1 MTELTENQARV
12 YSAEDKR
19 RLTELVDEGV
29 TILQEIED
37 LKGGLS
43 DTVKSISEE
52 VDVKPAMLNKAIR
65 VAFKRNLHKER
76 ESYEEL
82 EDLLETIQRG

>member
-1 MTELTENQARV
+1 MRV

-29 TILQEIED
+29 TILQEIDD
-37 LKGGLS
+37 LKGGLA
-43 DTVKSISEE
+43 DTVKSIAEE

-76 ESYEEL
+76 DAYEEL